1 MNFSLSTFAIFGAEY
16 LYMILALVAVI
27 QFFLLAK
34 SKRQQVAM
42 LAITTLPI
50 SFIMLKIAGALYYN
64 PRPFVSDGIIPLIAH
79 KVNNGF
85 PSDHTILCAVIAS
98 LIFSANKKTGT
109 LLWILTF
116 LVGASRVYVGVHHP
130 VDVITSMLIAVV
142 VTYACSI
149 ANPKL
154 LKFTWYVKIQELVKK
169 YV

>member
-1 MNFSLSTFAIFGAEY
+1 MNVSLSTFAIFGAEY
-16 LYMILALVAVI
+16 LYFVLILIAVI
-27 QFFLLAK
+27 QFFLLIK

-50 SFIMLKIAGALYYN
+50 SFIILKIAGALYNN
-64 PRPFVSDGIIPLIAH
+64 PRPFVTDGVIPLIAH

-98 LIFSANKKTGT
+98 LIFSVHKKTGII
-109 LLWILTF
+109 LWILTL

-130 VDVITSMLIAVV
+130 VDVVTSMLIAVV
-142 VTYACSI
+142 VAYACSI
-149 ANPKL
+149 VNPKL